1 MAGVVKEREI
11 GAQVKNW
18 KAGAGAGRAS
28 YNQNI
33 K

>member
-18 KAGAGAGRAS
+18 KAGAGVGRPG
-28 YNQNI
+28 
-33 K
+33 KL